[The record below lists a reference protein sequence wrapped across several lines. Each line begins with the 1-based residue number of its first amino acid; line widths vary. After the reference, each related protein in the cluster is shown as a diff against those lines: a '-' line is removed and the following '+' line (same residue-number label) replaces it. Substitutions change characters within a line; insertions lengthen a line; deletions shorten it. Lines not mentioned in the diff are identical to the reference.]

1 VVTPEPAQCHDIAF
15 FDPRRQLG
23 QKLPVACR
31 IFQLNADFAIEA
43 GKKVASRRPWA
54 HSSGLRHVWAMAFF
68 GLGID
73 VCAFAGELPI
83 GHEPVENAFGQRG
96 IVDLFVPTLDGIWL
110 VRIVERSA

>member
-1 VVTPEPAQCHDIAF
+1 
-15 FDPRRQLG
+15 
-23 QKLPVACR
+23 
-31 IFQLNADFAIEA
+31 
-43 GKKVASRRPWA
+43 
-54 HSSGLRHVWAMAFF
+54 MAFF

-83 GHEPVENAFGQRG
+83 GHEPVENAVGQRG